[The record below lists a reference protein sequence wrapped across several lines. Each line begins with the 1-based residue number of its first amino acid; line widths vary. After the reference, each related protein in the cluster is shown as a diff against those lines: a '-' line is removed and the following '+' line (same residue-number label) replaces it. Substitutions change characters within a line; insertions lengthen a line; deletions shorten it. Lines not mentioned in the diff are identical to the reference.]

1 MKRIWHI
8 SDTHSYH
15 NQLIIP
21 ENIDIVCFTGD
32 ESNYYETFMNEI
44 ETKDF
49 LYWFAHLPI
58 KHKIMIAGN
67 HSAYAYVYNRQFRE
81 LCEYHGI
88 IYLENEG
95 IEIEDIKFWGSP
107 VTPNFGNWYFMK
119 DRGKLDRFWSY
130 IPEDTDVLMVHG
142 PPYNILDLS
151 TNRDG
156 SFDICGCKALRRHVL
171 ERIKPKL
178 CLFGHIHNNK
188 NIINSGTLK
197 LTSHPD
203 ITFSN
208 ATCVEDGKFEDGIK
222 NHGNIFEI

>member
-32 ESNYYETFMNEI
+32 ESNYYETFKNEI

-130 IPEDTDVLMVHG
+130 IPEDIDVLMTHT
-142 PPYNILDLS
+142 PPKYILDLS
-151 TNRDG
+151 YDRGNKLEY
-156 SFDICGCKALRRHVL
+156 CGCSALTNHVL
-171 ERIKPKL
+171 KRIKPKL
-178 CLFGHIHNNK
+178 HLFGHLHSCKDIK
-188 NIINSGTLK
+188 NAGFLK
-197 LTSHPD
+197 LSNYNT
-203 ITFSN
+203 IFSN
-208 ATCVEDGKFEDGIK
+208 GSVVKDGEFDKGVSS
-222 NHGNIFEI
+222 HGNIFEI